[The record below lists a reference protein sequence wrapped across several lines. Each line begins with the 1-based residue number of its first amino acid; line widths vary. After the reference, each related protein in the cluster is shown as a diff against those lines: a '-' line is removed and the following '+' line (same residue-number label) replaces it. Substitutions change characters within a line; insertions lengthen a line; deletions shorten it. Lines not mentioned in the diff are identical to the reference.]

1 MSGNSVITVKIP
13 KEMKKKMDEF
23 KMNWSDYIRK
33 SIESKIQE
41 TELRKASQK
50 LDEIRSKS
58 TSVSTKE
65 LVAWVREDRDD
76 RH

>member
-1 MSGNSVITVKIP
+1 MSGNSVITVKVP
-13 KEMKKKMDEF
+13 KEMKRKMDEF

-50 LDEIRSKS
+50 LDEIRSNSK
-58 TSVSTKE
+58 SVSTKQ
-65 LVAWVREDRDD
+65 LVSWIREDREDK
-76 RH
+76 H

>member
-1 MSGNSVITVKIP
+1 
-13 KEMKKKMDEF
+13 
-23 KMNWSDYIRK
+23 MNWSDYIRK

-58 TSVSTKE
+58 KSVSTKE
-65 LVAWVREDRDD
+65 LVSWVREDRELK
-76 RH
+76 H

>member
-1 MSGNSVITVKIP
+1 VKVP

-50 LDEIRSKS
+50 LDEIRSNSK
-58 TSVSTKE
+58 SVSTKE
-65 LVAWVREDRDD
+65 LVSWVREDREDE
-76 RH
+76 H

>member
-1 MSGNSVITVKIP
+1 
-13 KEMKKKMDEF
+13 MKKKMDTVE
-23 KMNWSDYIRK
+23 MNWSDYIRK

-58 TSVSTKE
+58 KSVSTKE
-65 LVAWVREDRDD
+65 LVSWVREDREPEALN
-76 RH
+76 RINKKK

>member
-1 MSGNSVITVKIP
+1 LSGNSVITVKVP
-13 KEMKKKMDEF
+13 KEMKRKMDEF

-50 LDEIRSKS
+50 LDEIRSNSK
-58 TSVSTKE
+58 SVSTKQ
-65 LVAWVREDRDD
+65 LVSWIREDREDK
-76 RH
+76 H